1 MQIKKKI
8 QFCDMHASCA
18 QQIYDFQQ
26 SLTYSIQKFI
36 RTSINFTAMVI
47 IIINS
52 LLMFIKREKE
62 DNQSW
67 VDLDVKSCYYQCNS
81 DKKKF

>member
-1 MQIKKKI
+1 ML
-8 QFCDMHASCA
+8 HAHN
-18 QQIYDFQQ
+18 
-26 SLTYSIQKFI
+26 KFMI
-36 RTSINFTAMVI
+36 FSNLLLIAFRNLLETSINFTAMVI

-81 DKKKF
+81 DKKLF